1 MTILSLIK
9 SDFQRYVATGGKN
22 KLKIILFNQ
31 GFIFTAIF
39 RINSGIYKIFKK
51 IPVLRRII
59 GLHCL
64 IWLKISQIV
73 TGLSFPVGLQIG
85 KGLFISHSG
94 TIIINNQCV
103 LGDNINLAPDTIIG
117 FGIKNGLKGYPKIG
131 NRVFIGPGSKIFGP
145 ISIGDDVMIGANA
158 VVNSDVPAKA
168 VVAGVPAKIV
178 SFKGSSDYI
187 KF

>member
-1 MTILSLIK
+1 
-9 SDFQRYVATGGKN
+9 
-22 KLKIILFNQ
+22 
-31 GFIFTAIF
+31 
-39 RINSGIYKIFKK
+39 
-51 IPVLRRII
+51 
-59 GLHCL
+59 
-64 IWLKISQIV
+64 
-73 TGLSFPVGLQIG
+73 
-85 KGLFISHSG
+85 
-94 TIIINNQCV
+94 V